1 MSSPHEMSLAQRR
14 LALIQ
19 RSSAQRAGILGA
31 AAPMTRKAVSFDR
44 VVDYVRR
51 YPVVAAA
58 AVGALALVGPRR
70 VFDLGT
76 RALTLYMLLKKS

>member
-1 MSSPHEMSLAQRR
+1 MSRDREMSLAQRR
-14 LALIQ
+14 HALVQ
-19 RSSAQRAGILGA
+19 RSTAQRAAILSA
-31 AAPMTRKAVSFDR
+31 AEPMTRKAASFDR

-58 AVGALALVGPRR
+58 AAGALALVGPRR

-76 RALTLYMLLKKS
+76 RALTLYMLLRKS

>member
-1 MSSPHEMSLAQRR
+1 MNRDHEMSLAQRR
-14 LALIQ
+14 RALVQ
-19 RSSAQRAGILGA
+19 RSSAQRAAILGA
-31 AAPMTRKAVSFDR
+31 AAPITRKAVSLDR

-70 VFDLGT
+70 IFDLGT
-76 RALTLYMLLKKS
+76 RALTLYMLLRKS

>member
-1 MSSPHEMSLAQRR
+1 MNSREMSLAQRR
-14 LALIQ
+14 RALVE
-19 RSSAQRAGILGA
+19 RSEAQRATILDA
-31 AAPMTRKAVSFDR
+31 AAPLASKAVSLDR

-58 AVGALALVGPRR
+58 AVGALALAGPRR

-76 RALTLYMLLKKS
+76 RALTLYMLLRK

>member
-1 MSSPHEMSLAQRR
+1 MSRGREMTLAQRR
-14 LALIQ
+14 RALVQ
-19 RSSAQRAGILGA
+19 RSSAQRAAILGA
-31 AAPMTRKAVSFDR
+31 AEPITRKAASLGR

-76 RALTLYMLLKKS
+76 RALTLYMLLRKS